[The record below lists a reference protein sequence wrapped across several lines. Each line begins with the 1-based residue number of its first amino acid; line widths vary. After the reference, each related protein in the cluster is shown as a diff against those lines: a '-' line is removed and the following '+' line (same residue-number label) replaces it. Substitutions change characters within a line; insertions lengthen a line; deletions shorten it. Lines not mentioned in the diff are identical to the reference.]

1 MKRSITLILC
11 LVTIA
16 VGLWVMSGTHTLNSA
31 CTLSAQSGGGKACI
45 SGLPFYLLGIALIA
59 TGAVCMVVA
68 LLTLMR
74 STRKSTRQVTS
85 TISTLHPY
93 EVDSLRDVA

>member
-1 MKRSITLILC
+1 
-11 LVTIA
+11 
-16 VGLWVMSGTHTLNSA
+16 
-31 CTLSAQSGGGKACI
+31 
-45 SGLPFYLLGIALIA
+45 
-59 TGAVCMVVA
+59 MVVA